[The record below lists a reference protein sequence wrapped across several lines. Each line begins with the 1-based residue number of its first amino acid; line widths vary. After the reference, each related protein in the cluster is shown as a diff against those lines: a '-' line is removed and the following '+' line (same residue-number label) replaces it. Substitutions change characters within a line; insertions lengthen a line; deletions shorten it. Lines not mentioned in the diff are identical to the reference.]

1 MNEKELQLILTAIF
15 RRPARTEP
23 IVFDERGGVFGG
35 VFEAV
40 NDAIND
46 AVNDAINDTVNE
58 PITEGIKMIDG
69 RYVLT
74 EKGKKMFEELKE

>member
-1 MNEKELQLILTAIF
+1 MTEKELQLILTAIF
-15 RRPARTEP
+15 RRAARIERPVALTEKFSAKFS
-23 IVFDERGGVFGG
+23 VKFDEILRHEGVSEG
-35 VFEAV
+35 
-40 NDAIND
+40 
-46 AVNDAINDTVNE
+46 VNE

>member
-1 MNEKELQLILTAIF
+1 MNEKKAAVAE
-15 RRPARTEP
+15 
-23 IVFDERGGVFGG
+23 G

-40 NDAIND
+40 NDA
-46 AVNDAINDTVNE
+46 VNDTVNE

-74 EKGKKMFEELKE
+74 EKVKKMIEELKE